1 MIYVIYLIK
10 DRITKLYNE
19 HIEWLQSLKNAG
31 LAINEFKKVLKY
43 LSQPSDISKLK
54 KFIDYNVKLDEI
66 REESFFNI
74 YPEFSDLEWYLKY
87 QSLKDDVGELA
98 ISTIGSQKEK
108 IQKQA
113 EFLIKANIEID
124 KLNKKIAE
132 KDSFISKTLHETG
145 YVKELEMIRDK
156 LNKKLAEKDSF
167 ISKLIHET
175 QYIKSLEVVR
185 DNLNKKVAEKDSFI
199 NKTLIDTN
207 YLKEVTQ
214 LKNKLKEISDD
225 NQNQIN
231 EIFDEVSKISN
242 RLTERINQINREN
255 GYKALL

>member
-1 MIYVIYLIK
+1 M
-10 DRITKLYNE
+10 
-19 HIEWLQSLKNAG
+19 
-31 LAINEFKKVLKY
+31 
-43 LSQPSDISKLK
+43 
-54 KFIDYNVKLDEI
+54 
-66 REESFFNI
+66 
-74 YPEFSDLEWYLKY
+74 
-87 QSLKDDVGELA
+87 
-98 ISTIGSQKEK
+98 
-108 IQKQA
+108 
-113 EFLIKANIEID
+113 
-124 KLNKKIAE
+124 
-132 KDSFISKTLHETG
+132 
-145 YVKELEMIRDK
+145 
-156 LNKKLAEKDSF
+156 
-167 ISKLIHET
+167 
-175 QYIKSLEVVR
+175 EVVR